1 MYEISLN
8 DENITFKGLE
18 KKIYEYVC
26 NLACSIMGETLDQ
39 IDKRLMAERDT
50 RSLRDKGKRHT
61 CIKTIMGNVEIDR
74 RIYEYSMDSGKKAYK
89 YLLDE
94 FLGMDTIGHMSMNL
108 VENIISNVT
117 EISYRKTAKNIKL
130 MCNQDVS
137 HTAVW
142 NVVQNFGRKLKERDE
157 RKVELSKQ
165 EKLNGKKE
173 VKVLFQEQDG
183 IWLNI
188 QGKDK
193 PKKGKNKKKE
203 LKLGISYEGWKK
215 RKSGKNEYVV
225 ENKLV
230 CASFGSA
237 RTFKELSKAT
247 VEEVYNMDEIDTRI
261 INGDGAAWIKASI
274 EDEGVYYQLDPF
286 HKSQAVLRAVND
298 KQEAKKLIDLLHKG
312 KVSESLNSVEQLMIK
327 NNADEKEMK
336 KLSNLYN
343 YLVNNKEG
351 LIPYHLRKDIKLPE
365 PPEGLKYRHLGTM
378 EHNIC
383 DVLAQRMKG
392 RKMSWSIIG
401 AENMAKIQ
409 AERFSNRLYKSL
421 DELCNSVLTKEKFD
435 KIEEII
441 VLSAAEV
448 NKNIPK
454 SKTYAVHKGKVPFTG
469 SAITNGRKA
478 IRRIFEDRCFSE
490 LVYR

>member
-8 DENITFKGLE
+8 DEKITFKGLE
-18 KKIYEYVC
+18 KKIYGYAC
-26 NLACSIMGETLDQ
+26 DLACSVMKEALEEL
-39 IDKRLMAERDT
+39 DKRLMAERDT
-50 RSLRDKGKRHT
+50 KSLRDKGKRHT

-74 RIYEYSMDSGKKAYK
+74 RIYEYNVVGGKKAYK

-117 EISYRKTAKNIKL
+117 EISFRKTAKNIKL
-130 MCNQDVS
+130 MCNEDVS

-142 NVVQNFGRKLKERDE
+142 NVVQNFGKKLKERDR

-165 EKLNGKKE
+165 GKLNGKKE

-193 PKKGKNKKKE
+193 TKKGKDKKKE

-215 RKSGKNEYVV
+215 RRSSKNEYVV

-230 CASFGSA
+230 CASFGGA
-237 RTFKELSKAT
+237 KDFRKLSKAT
-247 VEEVYNMDEIDTRI
+247 VEETYNVDEINTRI
-261 INGDGAAWIKASI
+261 LNGDGADWIKASI
-274 EDEGVYYQLDPF
+274 DGEGVYYQLDPF
-286 HKSQAVLRAVND
+286 HKSQAVLRAVSD
-298 KQEAKKLIDLLHKG
+298 KKEAKKLTNLLNQG
-312 KVSESLNSVEQLMIK
+312 KVDESFNMLEKIMIE
-327 NNADEKEMK
+327 NNNDEKNIK
-336 KLSNLYN
+336 KLTNLYN
-343 YLVNNKEG
+343 YLVNNKMG
-351 LIPYHLRKDIKLPE
+351 LIPYHLRKDINMPE
-365 PPEGLKYRHLGTM
+365 APGGLVYRHLGTM

-392 RKMSWSIIG
+392 RKMSWSVSG
-401 AENMAKIQ
+401 AESMAKIQ

-421 DELCNSVLTKEKFD
+421 DELCTNVLTEEKFA
-435 KIEEII
+435 KIEDI
-441 VLSAAEV
+441 VILSAAEV
-448 NKNIPK
+448 NKSITK
-454 SKTYAVHKGKVPFTG
+454 SKTYAIRKGSIPFTG

-478 IRRIFEDRCFSE
+478 IRKIFEDRCLSE

>member
-8 DENITFKGLE
+8 DEKITFKGLE
-18 KKIYEYVC
+18 KKIYEYTC
-26 NLACSIMGETLDQ
+26 SLACNFMKEALEQ
-39 IDKRLMAERDT
+39 LDKRLMAERDT

-61 CIKTIMGNVEIDR
+61 CIKTIMGNVEINR
-74 RIYEYSMDSGKKAYK
+74 RIYEYSVDGGKKAYK

-94 FLGMDTIGHMSMNL
+94 YLGMDTIGHMSVNL
-108 VENIISNVT
+108 VEDIISNIT
-117 EISYRKTAKNIKL
+117 ETSYRKTANNIKL
-130 MCNQDVS
+130 MCNQDIS

-142 NVVQNFGRKLKERDE
+142 NVVQNFGRRLKERDD
-157 RKVELSKQ
+157 KKIALSKQ
-165 EKLNGKKE
+165 GKLSGTRE

-193 PKKGKNKKKE
+193 PKKGRNKKKE

-215 RKSGKNEYVV
+215 RKSTQNEYVV
-225 ENKLV
+225 KNKLV
-230 CASFGSA
+230 CASFGDA

-247 VEEVYNMDEIDTRI
+247 VEEVYNMDEIETRI

-274 EDEGVYYQLDPF
+274 EEEGVYYQLDPF
-286 HKSQAVLRAVND
+286 HKSQAVLRDVSD
-298 KQEAKKLIDLLHKG
+298 KREAKRLIDLLNRG
-312 KVSESLNSVEQLMIK
+312 KVPESLNILEQLMIK
-327 NNADEKEMK
+327 NNVNEKELK
-336 KLSNLYN
+336 KLSDLYN

-351 LIPYHLRKDIKLPE
+351 LIPYHLREDIRLPK
-365 PPEGLKYRHLGTM
+365 PPEGLEYRHLGTM

-392 RKMSWSIIG
+392 RKMSWSVNG

-409 AERFSNRLYKSL
+409 AEKFSNRLYKSI
-421 DELCNSVLTKEKFD
+421 DELCNSVLNKEKFN
-435 KIEEII
+435 KTEEVII
-441 VLSAAEV
+441 LSAAQA
-448 NKNIPK
+448 NRNIFK
-454 SKTYAVHKGKVPFTG
+454 SKIYATHKGRIPFTG
-469 SAITNGRKA
+469 SAMTNGRKS
-478 IRRIFEDRCFSE
+478 IRRIFEEKCFSQ